1 MCGNRG
7 MAAPPARASTQL
19 LPALLHLALQG
30 YLHEGHLS
38 LIEAAK

>member
-1 MCGNRG
+1 LCL
-7 MAAPPARASTQL
+7 QL
-19 LPALLHLALQG
+19 LEQLLQLLLQLALQG